1 MLLGPRKKPKRNL
14 EKFLGDKKGIFTKK
28 KLIKFGL
35 AMGTAIIGLNFM
47 AGSAMAGSWHAN
59 MHNSSDAVRAQWEP
73 VPATNC
79 DKLVAVHSNVNR
91 HSNYG
96 SYSSTR

>member
-1 MLLGPRKKPKRNL
+1 MGVKKPKRNL

-47 AGSAMAGSWHAN
+47 AGSAMAGSWHASAHSN
-59 MHNSSDAVRAQWEP
+59 DGDHVRAEWQP
-73 VPATNC
+73 VTADC
-79 DKLVAVHSNVNR
+79 DKLVAVHANVNR

-96 SYSSTR
+96 SYCSTR